1 MSFWNILKPKVD
13 FLIIGSENVK
23 ITNPNIQSIFFSDI
37 LAHRFKKTY
46 RNFSL
51 LFIVA
56 RVNTFAKAWESA
68 PIPNMVF
75 VVTGILGTFLF
86 LTPSAWVKT
95 TFPSFTTDT
104 ASPGLTIERQFMKA
118 LLMVVLMY
126 ISKILFWHMHWV
138 KKMAKTRKNLR
149 AAMTGD
155 IAEMFSS
162 RISLE
167 LLIYTW
173 VFNIFYDYASLQNLT
188 VGKFDR

>member
-1 MSFWNILKPKVD
+1 
-13 FLIIGSENVK
+13 
-23 ITNPNIQSIFFSDI
+23 
-37 LAHRFKKTY
+37 
-46 RNFSL
+46 
-51 LFIVA
+51 
-56 RVNTFAKAWESA
+56 
-68 PIPNMVF
+68 
-75 VVTGILGTFLF
+75 
-86 LTPSAWVKT
+86 
-95 TFPSFTTDT
+95 
-104 ASPGLTIERQFMKA
+104 
-118 LLMVVLMY
+118 
-126 ISKILFWHMHWV
+126 MHCV